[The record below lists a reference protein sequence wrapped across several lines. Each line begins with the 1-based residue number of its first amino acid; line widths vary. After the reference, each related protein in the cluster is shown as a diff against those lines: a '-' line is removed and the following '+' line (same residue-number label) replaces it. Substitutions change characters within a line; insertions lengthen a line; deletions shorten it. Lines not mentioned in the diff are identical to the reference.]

1 MNPSRRTHIQS
12 YGYYQSKY
20 NTQQQRKKRAM
31 ETSADFQNEHF
42 LIGETQ
48 PSFSLTNVIHSI
60 YVAQFQICSSTHSVR
75 YTHTTIYN
83 YCIAKFSLSSL
94 IENAINCQVWQF
106 VLLPMFWLVVN
117 CLCWV
122 LCCQRHRRHCRH
134 RHRRHTSSSSSTVF
148 LFILFISYGNVWHRY
163 CVCFCVTRSQSK
175 STLLLFCMINSR
187 LMLFSFHCWKTNIF
201 RIRENMLHYWNGY
214 TSINALYA
222 LLCII
227 NWRVNRLLPNLD
239 WRKSLWNILPSISG
253 GIATNTET
261 MSCCCCWC
269 CCYFFFRN

>member
-1 MNPSRRTHIQS
+1 MNPSRRTHTQS

-20 NTQQQRKKRAM
+20 NTLCHTWQQQRKKRAM

-122 LCCQRHRRHCRH
+122 LCCQRHRRH
-134 RHRRHTSSSSSTVF
+134 TSSSSSTVF

-163 CVCFCVTRSQSK
+163 CVCFCVTRSKSK

-187 LMLFSFHCWKTNIF
+187 LMLFSFHCWKYSGFVKICNIIEMVTH
-201 RIRENMLHYWNGY
+201 RLMHY
-214 TSINALYA
+214 
-222 LLCII
+222 
-227 NWRVNRLLPNLD
+227 
-239 WRKSLWNILPSISG
+239 
-253 GIATNTET
+253 
-261 MSCCCCWC
+261 MHCCAS
-269 CCYFFFRN
+269 